1 MLPPFCFVVF
11 FYCLLSCKPSR
22 AFPRLFLLCV
32 CFLVSFSLQFLCYA
46 CSSHVFWL
54 FWRYQ
59 TSHIQ
64 TSIHYLQLK
73 YYEVL
78 LPFSGKSFL
87 LSHCSHILVLPWRV
101 KELSRRKTH
110 KYKKMHMQEKTG
122 CAFLSVPSSCLRWP
136 TSLLSDMSSRQWPSM
151 RTLPVGST
159 HSKCVF
165 LDYNF
170 SRDLILQV

>member
-1 MLPPFCFVVF
+1 MPPLFWVF
-11 FYCLLSCKPSR
+11 FYCLLSCEPSR

-32 CFLVSFSLQFLCYA
+32 CFLVSFSLQFLYYA
-46 CSSHVFWL
+46 RSSHVFRL

-64 TSIHYLQLK
+64 NSILYLQLK
-73 YYEVL
+73 YYKVL

-87 LSHCSHILVLPWRV
+87 LSHCSHILVSPWRV
-101 KELSRRKTH
+101 RELSRRKTH

-122 CAFLSVPSSCLRWP
+122 CTFLSVPPSCVRWP
-136 TSLLSDMSSRQWPSM
+136 TSLLFNMSARQWPST